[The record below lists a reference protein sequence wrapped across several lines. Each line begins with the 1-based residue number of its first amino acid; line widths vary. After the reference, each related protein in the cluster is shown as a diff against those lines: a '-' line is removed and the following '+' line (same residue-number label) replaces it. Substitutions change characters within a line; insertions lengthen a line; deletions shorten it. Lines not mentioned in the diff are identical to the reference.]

1 MIFISSEKVY
11 DTFYDRFIV
20 TVVLSVT
27 VFQIWLV
34 LLKIVAKPLQI
45 KTWFLSTACRK
56 SSVPHPMV
64 PRPIFY
70 DLPFSYNT
78 SVTDD
83 RQTYDTLCHRRSTT

>member
-45 KTWFLSTACRK
+45 KTWFLSTAC
-56 SSVPHPMV
+56 
-64 PRPIFY
+64 
-70 DLPFSYNT
+70 
-78 SVTDD
+78 
-83 RQTYDTLCHRRSTT
+83 